1 MTPVT
6 ATVTGTGIETGIE
19 TATEIVIGT
28 GTGSAIE
35 IATGTVTEAGTVTE
49 TATGP
54 EIAHHAETVETVAR
68 VGAVSSS
75 TDLSTKSSGN
85 KPRTQDPDPR
95 TLGLAAFP
103 TLGRIPLRWTGRTA
117 SKMWYSRS
125 PPGLLLCGSPCLLA
139 SVDKGY
145 YKIYPGLLVRYPVF
159 FSRPEQLPLTATHR
173 IILMCISRVLLL
185 SPWQ

>member
-28 GTGSAIE
+28 GTGTAIE
-35 IATGTVTEAGTVTE
+35 IATGTATEAGTATE
-49 TATGP
+49 TVTGP
-54 EIAHHAETVETVAR
+54 EIAHHAETVEIVAQ
-68 VGAVSSS
+68 VGAVSSG
-75 TDLSTKSSGN
+75 TYPSTKSSGN
-85 KPRTQDPDPR
+85 KPRTQDSDLR

-103 TLGRIPLRWTGRTA
+103 TPGRIPLRWTGRTA

-125 PPGLLLCGSPCLLA
+125 PPGLLRCGSPCLLA
-139 SVDKGY
+139 SVDEGY
-145 YKIYPGLLVRYPVF
+145 YKICPGLLVCYPVF
-159 FSRPEQLPLTATHR
+159 FSHPEELPLTATHR
-173 IILMCISRVLLL
+173 IILMCIPRALLL